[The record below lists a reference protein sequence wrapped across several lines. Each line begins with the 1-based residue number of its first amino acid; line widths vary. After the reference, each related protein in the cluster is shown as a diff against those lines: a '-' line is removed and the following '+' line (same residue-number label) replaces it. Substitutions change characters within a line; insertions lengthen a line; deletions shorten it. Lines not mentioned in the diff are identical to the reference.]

1 MTPTAQYQ
9 AGRKLGEKDARTGN
23 FRPGD
28 FTGEPAD
35 FRQGWIDGWEET
47 REALNLRG

>member
-1 MTPTAQYQ
+1 MDMRQYM
-9 AGRKLGEKDARTGN
+9 AGRRTGERDARSGDY
-23 FRPGD
+23 RPQD
-28 FTGEPAD
+28 FASEPAD